1 MNRLLA
7 SLRQAVEALALA
19 RRGVELLGF
28 LRRHI
33 EITAILPVLLAL
45 LVRELDHGA
54 TLSASG

>member
-1 MNRLLA
+1 MTMTMLRRILA
-7 SLRQAVEALALA
+7 A
-19 RRGVELLGF
+19 

-33 EITAILPVLLAL
+33 ELTAILPVLLAL